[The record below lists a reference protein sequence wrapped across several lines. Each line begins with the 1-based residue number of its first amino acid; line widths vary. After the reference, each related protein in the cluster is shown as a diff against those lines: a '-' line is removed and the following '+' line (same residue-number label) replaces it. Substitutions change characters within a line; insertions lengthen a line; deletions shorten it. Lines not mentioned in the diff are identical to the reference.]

1 MTSHVFLSRRLAVRE
16 FGRIREIKS
25 HDNEIALIN
34 VKGTEAFLP
43 KSTHYWP
50 NVTDK
55 CLRAL
60 RLDIPIVLASFTS
73 TIKASVFNDVYF
85 DNVIYPILRVPSEK
99 KMSPLELEHLIMKNL
114 WLQEDNNRTALPYE
128 AIKIEHQRVRLALQT
143 QTASEREK
151 TKETAKWLSENQ
163 DKLRKMGFKR
173 FDCSKK
179 LRRLLALRFGASFNE
194 NEKVTII
201 FDRVVNDTNFIDVF
215 IPELGNIKAR
225 IGVHG
230 PLESDAKIVTVN
242 SGDPLW
248 WEHELSALSGA
259 GKIHNRPYDW
269 WAQKYHEILA
279 SRFRSVLRDLKALNS

>member
-16 FGRIREIKS
+16 FGRIREINS

-34 VKGTEAFLP
+34 VNGAEAFLP

-73 TIKASVFNDVYF
+73 TMKSSVFNDVYF
-85 DNVIYPILRVPSEK
+85 DNVIYPILKVSSEK
-99 KMSPLELEHLIMKNL
+99 KMSPLDSELLIMKNL

-128 AIKIEHQRVRLALQT
+128 AVKFEHQRVRVALQS
-143 QTASEREK
+143 QTASERAK
-151 TKETAKWLSENQ
+151 TNETAKWLSENQ
-163 DKLRKMGFKR
+163 DTLRKMGFKR
-173 FDCSKK
+173 FDCCKK
-179 LRRLLALRFGASFNE
+179 LCRLMALRFGASFNE
-194 NEKVTII
+194 NGKLTII
-201 FDRVVNDTNFIDVF
+201 FDRIVNGTNFINVL

-230 PLESDAKIVTVN
+230 SVDSDGEIVTVN
-242 SGDPLW
+242 NGDPLW
-248 WEHELSALSGA
+248 WEHELSVLSDIN
-259 GKIHNRPYDW
+259 KIEERSNDW
-269 WAQKYHEILA
+269 WIEKYHKILA
-279 SRFRSVLRDLKALNS
+279 SRFKLVFDDLNLSK

>member
-16 FGRIREIKS
+16 FGRIREINS
-25 HDNEIALIN
+25 HDNEISLIN

-85 DNVIYPILRVPSEK
+85 DNFIYPILRVSSEK

-179 LRRLLALRFGASFNE
+179 LRRLLALRFGDCGGL
-194 NEKVTII
+194 V
-201 FDRVVNDTNFIDVF
+201 
-215 IPELGNIKAR
+215 
-225 IGVHG
+225 
-230 PLESDAKIVTVN
+230 
-242 SGDPLW
+242 
-248 WEHELSALSGA
+248 
-259 GKIHNRPYDW
+259 
-269 WAQKYHEILA
+269 
-279 SRFRSVLRDLKALNS
+279 